1 MTNFNWFMGVVED
14 TDDPMKGGRLKVRVL
29 NEHFDRV
36 ATEDL
41 PWATVM
47 LPITSASYSGIGTA
61 PVGAIEKGT
70 NVVGFYADGTS
81 KRIPVIVG
89 TLPFPQRGSGDTNY
103 LAKGQGPIEKQL
115 VDGEPESAYAAEYP
129 YNATHTTRS
138 GHAIELDD
146 TPGAER
152 IHVYHKSG
160 AYVEIFPDGQIVTK
174 SPSNNVEVTVEDKEI
189 RVVRGDMDVKVSRGG
204 ITIDALGHILVTSAT
219 RIDIIAPKV
228 GINP

>member
-1 MTNFNWFMGVVED
+1 MNDFNWFMGVVED
-14 TDDPMKGGRLKVRVL
+14 TNDPLKGGRLKVRVL

-36 ATEDL
+36 STEDL

-47 LPITSASYSGIGTA
+47 LPVTSGSFDGIGTA
-61 PVGAIEKGT
+61 PVGAIQNGT
-70 NVVGFYADGTS
+70 HVIGFYADGAS
-81 KRIPVIVG
+81 KRIPVVMG
-89 TLPFPQRGSGDTNY
+89 TLTFPERNGGDTSY
-103 LAKGQGPIEKQL
+103 LAKGQGPIQKQR
-115 VDGEPESAYAAEYP
+115 VDGEPASAYAAEYP

-138 GHAIELDD
+138 GHAIEVDD

-174 SPSNNVEVTVEDKEI
+174 SPANNVEVTVQDKQILVE
-189 RVVRGDMDVKVSRGG
+189 RGDMDVKVSRGG
-204 ITIDALGHILVTSAT
+204 VTIDALGHILVTSAT